1 MLSSSARI
9 DKSKRKKQ
17 PTTMAAMQ
25 KAKSASHVMKQIKRA
40 GQHNAAP
47 PDSDDD
53 SDVNSHDGSDDDE
66 QPTTTNKKKRP
77 KKQHS
82 AQKLAQIHQE
92 EINAFR
98 RRMGIRLSSDNK
110 HEIEMIPDPISSFRE
125 WKCPQ
130 WWSSSLNKTN
140 NNNNNLF
147 DQLHQTILNN
157 IEQGRWMEPTPI
169 QMQGIPSLMD
179 RRDVMGCAPTGSG
192 KSGAFLLPALM
203 ISKCSEE
210 VYYGHQSQDGEDD
223 KQSNGKQK
231 GKNKQQQKKKNNQKK
246 NAENQQGHVRTILL
260 APSRELSSQ
269 LHREVQRLSSNM
281 PFKFHAALL
290 SKSNTG
296 LAISNQL
303 GGKSGLDCLVATPL
317 RLVECLERGMKLRGL
332 RLIVLDE
339 ADRLLDAS
347 DGKVTL
353 KNAKNV
359 SDSDE
364 ESESE
369 DEEQPQS
376 GSSQSRTFLQQID
389 SILSHLPN
397 SATRALFS
405 ATLGPSVRH
414 LSESILR
421 SPIDITTGINAGTGG
436 NSAAGGASEHIKQE
450 LKFVGREEGK
460 LLAIRQLVAEG
471 ITPPVLIFM
480 QSKERAQALFGE
492 LLYDGIR
499 VDVIHAGRSPSA
511 REASVAKF
519 RKGDTWVLICTDL
532 VARGVDF
539 KAVNLVINYDLP
551 MDGVSYVHRIGRTGR
566 AGRKGRA
573 ITFFTEADFDGL
585 RTIANVMKLS
595 GCVIP
600 EWMLTI
606 KRQSALGRPE
616 GMGRGGGKKRK
627 RKNAIPPRRSD
638 IDTTPSFDKKKQRRK
653 KQFVESGKKKKSK
666 NDQTQN

>member
-1 MLSSSARI
+1 MDDLFNMLSSSARI

-17 PTTMAAMQ
+17 SATLAMQ

-47 PDSDDD
+47 DSDDD
-53 SDVNSHDGSDDDE
+53 SDANSHDGSDDDE

-110 HEIEMIPDPISSFRE
+110 HEIELIPDPISSFRE

-130 WWSSSLNKTN
+130 WWISSLNKTN
-140 NNNNNLF
+140 NYNNLF

-192 KSGAFLLPALM
+192 KSGAFVLPALM
-203 ISKCSEE
+203 ISKCPEE
-210 VYYGHQSQDGEDD
+210 VYYGHQSQEGEDD

-606 KRQSALGRPE
+606 KRQSALGGPE

-638 IDTTPSFDKKKQRRK
+638 IDTTPSFDKKKQ
-653 KQFVESGKKKKSK
+653 FVENGKKKKSK
-666 NDQTQN
+666 NDQTKN